1 MTDPASDPM
10 QAPDAGAYRHGDSGT
25 NFPPRYDG
33 PRLLAQALTSLARSD
48 EAFTRDGPRA
58 DVEYRD
64 LGWAAATAGA
74 VGARHIRAVR
84 PFDAETGWHWHDM
97 SAHFVYVLKGWIE
110 FRYAGVD
117 TVVRVS
123 AGSSLSQ
130 PAGVA
135 HNVVGGSD
143 DLELIEI
150 NLPAG
155 YGTWALPAEPGV
167 GGGQRA

>member
-1 MTDPASDPM
+1 MTEPVPESIPIAGEAAYR
-10 QAPDAGAYRHGDSGT
+10 QGDAGTG
-25 NFPPRYDG
+25 FPPRYAG
-33 PRLLAQALTSLARSD
+33 PRALAQALTRLARSG

-64 LGWAAATAGA
+64 LGWAAASGGMIGA
-74 VGARHIRAVR
+74 KHIRAIR
-84 PFDAETGWHWHDM
+84 PFEAETGWHWHDM
-97 SAHFVYVLKGWIE
+97 NAHFVYVLQGWIE

-117 TVVRVS
+117 EAVRVS

-135 HNVVGGSD
+135 HNVVARSD
-143 DLELIEI
+143 DMELIEI

-155 YGTWALPAEPGV
+155 YGTWTLGTEPGPA
-167 GGGQRA
+167 GSRG